1 MHFKRAMSRYVTV
14 IGAYAD
20 KTPQYA
26 IGEFVIFLGEVFIVI
41 SCNTFYSGNTFRV
54 FNKDISCEPIVVC
67 VDALKPC
74 PIDKK
79 VLAEIVKEEKYT
91 PDSYSS
97 TYRCEHTAWR
107 QGEPIDMY

>member
-1 MHFKRAMSRYVTV
+1 MSRYGTV

-26 IGEFVIFLGEVFIVI
+26 IGEFVIFCGEVFIVL
-41 SCNTFYSGNTFRV
+41 SCNTFYSGNTFRI
-54 FNKDISCEPIVVC
+54 FNKDISCESIVVC

-91 PDSYSS
+91 PDNDSDTYASRYSS
-97 TYRCEHTAWR
+97 CTSS
-107 QGEPIDMY
+107 II